1 MSPIGR
7 QRKTCNE
14 VNIRQSLLLRAGQTR
29 QSSTT
34 RAASAQDGT
43 TSAGCPLTLNSTRPR
58 LKVIASSSGSHAAR
72 LARNWLVAGSKL
84 AARLRVCA
92 LVQTEMKGAATLDGL
107 NNVTDRAER
116 TQRSVICVCPVELTK
131 RA

>member
-58 LKVIASSSGSHAAR
+58 LKVIASSSGSHAAT
-72 LARNWLVAGSKL
+72 LA
-84 AARLRVCA
+84 
-92 LVQTEMKGAATLDGL
+92 GL

-131 RA
+131 RASLPAGSAEYCHVPSIGT